1 MPSLL
6 ECKDEWIYDAIC
18 DNKFKYDSETNLYK
32 YDNTAKFPNK
42 NYKKTF
48 DPTSLGLSRG
58 DVVHFG
64 NDNYRN
70 NNKMIFD
77 GVKLQHLCT
86 KVDDYGSV
94 PPSFVCGD
102 GPEDYDIGDFEDVVD
117 HNTINWLSKE
127 KLQEIE
133 ILEKDDEIWGTVT
146 IQNKKWTIEFE
157 MYQSETS
164 EFQNG
169 WWGSKKFTSKLENN
183 SIIIYGNNTYLI
195 TSPKEEDMNN
205 LKIFVTDDNNV
216 NIIHCYFLGWFMYR
230 VTNEIKFDS
239 NYTVSKFPLIWK
251 KVTQH
256 YTAEALIENQDR
268 YDFYL
273 KNDGKDL
280 DKIYINEI
288 IGYPI
293 KIELVKSNTNEKL
306 TYIKNYINKL
316 ISTYDNINTRHPFNR
331 DGHNLLQMYL

>member
-146 IQNKKWTIEFE
+146 IQNK
-157 MYQSETS
+157 
-164 EFQNG
+164 NG
-169 WWGSKKFTSKLENN
+169 QLNLRCIKVKHLNFKMDGGVVKNLH
-183 SIIIYGNNTYLI
+183 L
-195 TSPKEEDMNN
+195 N
-205 LKIFVTDDNNV
+205 LKI
-216 NIIHCYFLGWFMYR
+216 I
-230 VTNEIKFDS
+230 
-239 NYTVSKFPLIWK
+239 
-251 KVTQH
+251 
-256 YTAEALIENQDR
+256 A
-268 YDFYL
+268 
-273 KNDGKDL
+273 
-280 DKIYINEI
+280 
-288 IGYPI
+288 
-293 KIELVKSNTNEKL
+293 
-306 TYIKNYINKL
+306 
-316 ISTYDNINTRHPFNR
+316 
-331 DGHNLLQMYL
+331 

>member
-1 MPSLL
+1 
-6 ECKDEWIYDAIC
+6 
-18 DNKFKYDSETNLYK
+18 
-32 YDNTAKFPNK
+32 
-42 NYKKTF
+42 
-48 DPTSLGLSRG
+48 
-58 DVVHFG
+58 
-64 NDNYRN
+64 
-70 NNKMIFD
+70 MIFD
-77 GVKLQHLCT
+77 GVKLLDLWT
-86 KVDDYGSV
+86 EVDDYGSV

-102 GPEDYDIGDFEDVVD
+102 GPDDYDIGDFEELIC
-117 HNTINWLSKE
+117 HNMINWLSKE
-127 KLQEIE
+127 KLQEIK
-133 ILEKDDEIWGTVT
+133 ILEKNDEIWGTVT

-157 MYQSETS
+157 IYQSETS

-169 WWGSKKFTSKLENN
+169 WWGSKKFNCNLEDDNLK
-183 SIIIYGNNTYLI
+183 IQIKNTYLI

-205 LKIFVTDDNNV
+205 LKTFVTDNNNV
-216 NIIHCYFLGWFMYR
+216 NIIHCYHLGWFMYR

-256 YTAEALIENQDR
+256 YTSEALIVNQDR

-273 KNDGKDL
+273 KQETKDL

-293 KIELVKSNTNEKL
+293 KIELVEQNTNQKL
-306 TYIKNYINKL
+306 NYIKNYIKNL
-316 ISTYDNINTRHPFNR
+316 VDTYDDINKRHPFNR

>member
-1 MPSLL
+1 M
-6 ECKDEWIYDAIC
+6 
-18 DNKFKYDSETNLYK
+18 
-32 YDNTAKFPNK
+32 
-42 NYKKTF
+42 
-48 DPTSLGLSRG
+48 
-58 DVVHFG
+58 
-64 NDNYRN
+64 
-70 NNKMIFD
+70 
-77 GVKLQHLCT
+77 
-86 KVDDYGSV
+86 
-94 PPSFVCGD
+94 
-102 GPEDYDIGDFEDVVD
+102 
-117 HNTINWLSKE
+117 
-127 KLQEIE
+127 
-133 ILEKDDEIWGTVT
+133 
-146 IQNKKWTIEFE
+146 
-157 MYQSETS
+157 
-164 EFQNG
+164 
-169 WWGSKKFTSKLENN
+169 
-183 SIIIYGNNTYLI
+183 I

>member
-64 NDNYRN
+64 NDDYRN

-77 GVKLQHLCT
+77 GVKLQHLWT

-133 ILEKDDEIWGTVT
+133 ILEKDDDIWGTVT
-146 IQNKKWTIEFE
+146 IQNKKWKIEFE

-169 WWGSKKFTSKLENN
+169 WWGSKKFISKLENN
-183 SIIIYGNNTYLI
+183 RIKIYGNNTYLI

-216 NIIHCYFLGWFMYR
+216 NIIHCYSLGWFMYR

-316 ISTYDNINTRHPFNR
+316 ISTYNNINTRHPFNR